1 MLAHLP
7 HIGRKQ
13 EVAGAA
19 VNKDAITIDETYI
32 ECSISADGAD
42 VVFTV

>member
-19 VNKDAITIDETYI
+19 VNKDAIY
-32 ECSISADGAD
+32 
-42 VVFTV
+42 VVFQPMGPM